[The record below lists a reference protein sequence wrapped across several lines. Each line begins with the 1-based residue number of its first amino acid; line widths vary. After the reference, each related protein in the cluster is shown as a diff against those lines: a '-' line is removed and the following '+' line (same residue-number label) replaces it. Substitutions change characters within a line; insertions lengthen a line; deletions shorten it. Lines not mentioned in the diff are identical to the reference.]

1 VPVRDTQADRQ
12 TNSAENKCPSGLQ
25 SGQYVIQAQRASKDI
40 YRLTTC
46 ISIAHKYYASTVYS
60 AMFLTTTTTFIAHTF
75 CASKPFCC
83 FHSLPLEVLYAQILR
98 AEQVAPPCD
107 SDIYIT
113 HQHLLCDAAIG
124 EQEITM
130 NHPIKVS
137 AVQRHKNHLS
147 GPLNLLPMAGYKCCA
162 CCY

>member
-1 VPVRDTQADRQ
+1 MRPRSICRGAIQINA
-12 TNSAENKCPSGLQ
+12 
-25 SGQYVIQAQRASKDI
+25 VIVI
-40 YRLTTC
+40 
-46 ISIAHKYYASTVYS
+46 
-60 AMFLTTTTTFIAHTF
+60 TTTTFIAHTF

-83 FHSLPLEVLYAQILR
+83 FHPLPLEVLYAQILH

-147 GPLNLLPMAGYKCCA
+147 GPLNLLPHSRIQMLCMLLLGRIAIDA
-162 CCY
+162 ILQTE